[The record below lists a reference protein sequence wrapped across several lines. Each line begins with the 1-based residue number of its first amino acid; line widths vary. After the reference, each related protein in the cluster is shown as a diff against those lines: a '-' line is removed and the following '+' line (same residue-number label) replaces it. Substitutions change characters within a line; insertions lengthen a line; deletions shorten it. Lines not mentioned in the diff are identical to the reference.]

1 MEKKDV
7 IKLELNITGMDC
19 ADCALHLEKSVSKLS
34 GVRSVSVNFMQAKLK
49 AEIDS
54 DQISEAEI
62 TDTVKSTGYG
72 VDISNGF
79 QENYYDFGE
88 IDKKAIRSLKQ
99 KLQNMEGIVNLKID
113 RGTNRL
119 SVQHTLTETELNE
132 RMQKEGLQPCRIN
145 LERKSPLPSTRLNR
159 RNTILT
165 VLSGTFAIAGLILQQ
180 IPAQS
185 SIIIPVFL
193 LAILLG
199 GYSFVLRG
207 LKEARHLTLG
217 MNFLMSVAVLGAV
230 IIGEWTEAAMVV
242 FLFSLAQL
250 LESYTIQR
258 ARKSIQSLIH
268 LAPNVALLKT
278 GAETTEKAVD
288 EIKIG
293 EVILIKPGYRIP
305 LDGEVVQGSSRVNQ
319 APITGESLPV
329 EKHQGDPVFA
339 GTLNQEGILEVQV
352 SKPFEDS
359 TLSRIIH
366 LVEEA
371 QGQRAPI
378 QLTIEKF
385 ARYYTPA
392 VVIFA
397 VLLAVIPPLFLG
409 VQFEVWFYRALVLL
423 VISCPC
429 ALVIST
435 PVTLVSALSNA
446 ARLGILLKGGAYL
459 EKFSKLEVLAF
470 DKTGTLTYGKP
481 AVQDLVTFNGFSNDE
496 VIKIAVSLEANSE
509 HAVAKAIENHA
520 EIQRIQ
526 PVKVKNFRI
535 YPGLGAEGE
544 ISRTRYY
551 IGNHRFFEENSR
563 CDVQIH
569 EHLKNFEDKK
579 KTTIILGTSD
589 QVLGI
594 FSIADEIRPEAS
606 EVIRQLKN
614 MGIEKTMMLTGDN
627 QVTAAAIASLAGIEE
642 FYAALLPEDK
652 VKTIQKLRDR
662 YQYVGMVGDGVND
675 APALATAT
683 IGISMGVSG
692 SDAAIE
698 TSDISLMKDDLF
710 NLISLKKLSHKTVRI
725 IQQNIFIS
733 IFFKA
738 VFFILAI
745 PGIATLWMAVF
756 ADMGASLLVIF
767 NGLRTLRIKKHS

>member
-1 MEKKDV
+1 MNNKDV
-7 IKLELNITGMDC
+7 KKLELNITGMDC
-19 ADCALHLEKSVSKLS
+19 ADCALHLEKSVSKLA

-49 AEIDS
+49 AEIES
-54 DQISEAEI
+54 DQISETEI
-62 TDTVKSTGYG
+62 TNTIKSTGYG
-72 VDISNGF
+72 VDTSDGVH
-79 QENYYDFGE
+79 ENYYDFGE
-88 IDKKAIRSLKQ
+88 IDRKALRSFRK
-99 KLQNMEGIVNLKID
+99 KLQSIDGIVNLKVD
-113 RGTNRL
+113 HSSNRL
-119 SVQHTLTETELNE
+119 KVEHTLTEIELNE
-132 RMQKEGLQPCRIN
+132 LMQKEGLQPYRTGQ
-145 LERKSPLPSTRLNR
+145 ERKLPRQSSGFNR

-165 VLSGTFAIAGLILQQ
+165 VLSGIFAVTGLILQQ
-180 IPAQS
+180 IPAQNP
-185 SIIIPVFL
+185 IIVPVFL
-193 LAILLG
+193 MAIFLG
-199 GYSFVLRG
+199 GYSFVVKG
-207 LKEARHLTLG
+207 FKEARHRTLG
-217 MNFLMSVAVLGAV
+217 MNFLMSIAVLGAI

-258 ARKSIQSLIH
+258 ARNSIKSLIN
-268 LAPNVALLKT
+268 LAPNIALLKT
-278 GAETTEKAVD
+278 GSETIEKPVE

-305 LDGEVVQGSSRVNQ
+305 LDGEVVLGASRVNQ

-329 EKHQGDPVFA
+329 EKHEGDSVFA
-339 GTLNQEGILEVQV
+339 GTLNQEGILEVRV

-378 QLTIEKF
+378 QLTVEKF
-385 ARYYTPA
+385 ARYYTPV

-397 VLLAVIPPLFLG
+397 ALLAIVPPLLLG
-409 VQFEVWFYRALVLL
+409 AQFEVWFYRALVLL

-470 DKTGTLTYGKP
+470 DKTGTLTFGRP
-481 AVQDLVTFNGFSNDE
+481 TVQDLVTFNSFTEEE
-496 VIKIAVSLEANSE
+496 VIKIAVSIESNSE
-509 HAVAKAIENHA
+509 HAVANAIENYA
-520 EIQRIQ
+520 MSKRIQ
-526 PVKVKNFRI
+526 PIKVENFRI

-544 ISRTRYY
+544 ISGTRYY
-551 IGNHRFFEENSR
+551 IGNHNFFEKNSR
-563 CDVQIH
+563 CDAQIH
-569 EHLKNFEDKK
+569 EHLKKVENKK
-579 KTTIILGTSD
+579 ETVIILGSGE
-589 QVLGI
+589 QILGI
-594 FSIADEIRPEAS
+594 FSIADEIRPEAG
-606 EVIRQLKN
+606 EVIEKLKK
-614 MGIEKTMMLTGDN
+614 MGIEKTIMLTGDN
-627 QVTAAAIASLAGIEE
+627 RVTAAAIASLAGIDEC
-642 FYAALLPEDK
+642 YAALLPEDK
-652 VKTIQKLRDR
+652 VKTIQKLKDK
-662 YQYVGMVGDGVND
+662 YQHVGMIGDGVND

-698 TSDISLMKDDLF
+698 TSDISLMKDNLF

-733 IFFKA
+733 IFLKA

-745 PGIATLWMAVF
+745 PGYATLWMAVF
-756 ADMGASLLVIF
+756 ADMGASLIVIF
-767 NGLRTLRIKKHS
+767 NGLRTLRIKKLS